1 LTHPHSDTNHYT
13 VFITSLRQKPL
24 TPYFTALRELAQ
36 IYLIDARNARDIATV
51 VADAERYHGVITAEE
66 MYEFAE
72 RRADWLSVRREV
84 ERGLYGIGCA
94 VM

>member
-1 LTHPHSDTNHYT
+1 MLRLSDINHYN

-24 TPYFTALRELAQ
+24 TPYFIALRELSQ
-36 IYLIDARNARDIATV
+36 IYLIDSKHAKDIATV
-51 VADAERYHGVITAEE
+51 VADAGRYHGVITAEE

-72 RRADWLSVRREV
+72 RRADWLVVRRDV
-84 ERGLYGIGCA
+84 EKAMYGIGCS